1 MIVSIVMNIQVAQLT
16 SEAQLLWACILL
28 TWVAIDSVL
37 FSTSFVL
44 VGDIIIPLLHLI
56 TIRTV
61 VLFLQRAAQVYS
73 IHKSKP
79 LHSSAAAKS
88 RMPAIVHDFNQG
100 CTSQVL
106 NGIVEWTV
114 LCPSSFISVD
124 SLVKKNLEI
133 NLEIRNTSNLDSPVK
148 SYYSSIGNNLS

>member
-1 MIVSIVMNIQVAQLT
+1 MTILGADVIVSVVMNIQVAQLT

-37 FSTSFVL
+37 FCTSFVL

-61 VLFLQRAAQVYS
+61 VLFLQRAAHVYS

-88 RMPAIVHDFNQG
+88 RIHDFN
-100 CTSQVL
+100 
-106 NGIVEWTV
+106 
-114 LCPSSFISVD
+114 
-124 SLVKKNLEI
+124 
-133 NLEIRNTSNLDSPVK
+133 
-148 SYYSSIGNNLS
+148 